1 VVEVSTL
8 GKVLIGV
15 GLVIVALGAA
25 MLVGGRLGLGR
36 LPGDVHWGKGNVR
49 FFFPLAT
56 CLVLSIVATV
66 LLNLFNRR

>member
-1 VVEVSTL
+1 MSTL

-15 GLVIVALGAA
+15 GLVVVALGAA
-25 MLVGGRLGLGR
+25 LLVGGRLGLGR
-36 LPGDVHWGKGNVR
+36 LPGDVQWGKGNVR

-56 CLVLSIVATV
+56 CIVLSIVATV